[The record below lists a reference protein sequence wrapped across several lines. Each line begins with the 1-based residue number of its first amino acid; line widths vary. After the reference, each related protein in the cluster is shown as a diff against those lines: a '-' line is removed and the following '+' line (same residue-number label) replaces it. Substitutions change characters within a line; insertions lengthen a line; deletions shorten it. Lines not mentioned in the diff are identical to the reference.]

1 LRGRK
6 HTGGGGRC
14 WKNTFHDRI
23 FFTGGNVGYGIQVV
37 VACRSKNFT
46 GGDSFHGGG
55 VVFFGGEETFL
66 KPLGLIILTENCEIY
81 RPLLHLTPSWRDPSE
96 FHKDSILV

>member
-1 LRGRK
+1 M
-6 HTGGGGRC
+6 
-14 WKNTFHDRI
+14 
-23 FFTGGNVGYGIQVV
+23 GYRWSWPAEAKIS
-37 VACRSKNFT
+37 R